1 MIKQAKK
8 WRKNKMKID
17 NIETS
22 QLIERYQKIQELLE
36 YLEKQ
41 KKEIIKEK

>member
-1 MIKQAKK
+1 
-8 WRKNKMKID
+8 MKID
-17 NIETS
+17 NIETN